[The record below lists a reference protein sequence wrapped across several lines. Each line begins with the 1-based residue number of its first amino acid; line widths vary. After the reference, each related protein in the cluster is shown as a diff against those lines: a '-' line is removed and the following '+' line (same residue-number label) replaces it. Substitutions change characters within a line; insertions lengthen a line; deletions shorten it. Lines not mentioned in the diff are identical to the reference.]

1 MLQPSTERE
10 SKVCLRVR
18 GYDGTK
24 VSVGVDV
31 SDYIRIEGYMG
42 AEGYVSAQGCS
53 RIEGYT
59 WYIWLTT
66 SGIKGLLKPKRL
78 GSMVIVARADAGC
91 ARFEYGVEEAESEVT
106 ELLYC

>member
-1 MLQPSTERE
+1 MLEPSTERE

-59 WYIWLTT
+59 WYI
-66 SGIKGLLKPKRL
+66 
-78 GSMVIVARADAGC
+78 
-91 ARFEYGVEEAESEVT
+91 
-106 ELLYC
+106 